1 MSDARKILAVEMATE
16 GRRSRHREI
25 ENLLNSVVGPDFSV
39 KVSLLPEG
47 PKSLESGL
55 DIALA
60 GPGILKRV
68 RRATEEGFSA
78 VLLCGALD
86 PCVDYAREATRI
98 PVVGAG
104 GAACLTAASLGKKI
118 GIVAPTHYH
127 FTYLRDVI
135 SRVGLRHD
143 VVLRALNIEIP
154 DLRKNLDRTL
164 ERLIEEGQEALS
176 LGCDVIALGCT
187 SISESGVRKMET
199 ALSVPIVHPNIAGA
213 LWAANLVRGGWSQS
227 ARAYGFISNIDDRY
241 GDSPIE
247 TD

>member
-1 MSDARKILAVEMATE
+1 MADVRRILAVEMATE
-16 GRRSRHREI
+16 GRRSRHSEI
-25 ENLLNSVVGPDFSV
+25 ENLLNSVVGPDFTV

-47 PKSLESGL
+47 PKSLESGF

-68 RRATEEGFSA
+68 QSAEREGFSA

-118 GIVAPTHYH
+118 GIVAPTHFH
-127 FTYLRDVI
+127 FTQLRNVI
-135 SRVGLRHD
+135 SRVGLRD
-143 VVLRALNIEIP
+143 EVILRALGIEIP
-154 DLRKNLDRTL
+154 NLRKDLDRTL
-164 ERLIEEGQEALS
+164 ERLIEEGKAALS
-176 LGCDVIALGCT
+176 LACDVIVLGCT
-187 SISESGVRKMET
+187 SISESGVRQMET
-199 ALSVPIVHPNIAGA
+199 ALGVPVVHPNIAGT

-227 ARAYGFISNIDDRY
+227 ARAYGFIEDLDDRY
-241 GDSPIE
+241 GGSPIE
-247 TD
+247 FD